1 MSMFSRRPRTA
12 SLTIEEDA
20 VRYVRLKSMDPLVV
34 EAAEEVLLP
43 PNTIVDGKIVDTETL
58 TVILEGVLKEWGIA
72 KRDVRFL
79 APDTYV
85 LIRKV
90 AYPDD
95 VELDELKGHFFI
107 EIGSTIYL
115 PFDDPVFDVVP
126 YTPAVQGHEAIL
138 IASKESILTGYED
151 VLKAVKLDPIACD
164 ISPLALYR
172 LAHRLFAYDGTEHVM
187 LADLHAGQLTVS
199 IFHEHYPLFM
209 RPVDLEQA
217 ADLTISGLEASVSP
231 HVTPMSIVMELEK
244 LMNFYRYNM
253 LNGAAS
259 ITHLLVNG
267 DFARMEE
274 LLALARE
281 RFSVKAQVLAGEPLR
296 LPDGQALAPAFNRTV
311 GLALKEVT

>member
-1 MSMFSRRPRTA
+1 MSIFSRRSRTA
-12 SLTIEEDA
+12 SLTIEDDA
-20 VRYVRLKSMDPLVV
+20 VRYVRLKSLDPLVV
-34 EAAEEVLLP
+34 EAAEEIVLP
-43 PNTIVDGKIVDTETL
+43 PNTIVDGKIVDAETL
-58 TVILEGVLKEWGIA
+58 TVLLEGVLKDWGIA

-90 AYPDD
+90 SYPDD
-95 VELDELKGHFFI
+95 VQLDELKGHFFI

-138 IASKESILTGYED
+138 IASKESVLNGYED
-151 VLKAVKLDPIACD
+151 VLKAVKLDPVACD

-172 LAHRLFAYDGTEHVM
+172 LAHRLFAYDGSEHVM
-187 LADLHAGQLTVS
+187 LADLHAGRLTVS
-199 IFHEHYPLFM
+199 IFHNYYPLFM
-209 RPVDLEQA
+209 RPVDLDQA
-217 ADLTISGLEASVSP
+217 ADLTISGIAAAASST
-231 HVTPMSIVMELEK
+231 VTPMSVVMELEK

-267 DFARMEE
+267 DFEGMDE
-274 LLALARE
+274 LLALARD

-296 LPDGQALAPAFNRTV
+296 LPDGQALDPSFNRTV